1 MLKRLLV
8 LFLLFPMFA
17 QAENFVIGK
26 DYEVIK
32 SAVPTKNTKVTVTEF
47 FSFGCPWCYRIESN
61 VEQWVRQQNDNIQ
74 FIRVPVV
81 FNKDWSYYAKA
92 YYTAELLNLS
102 DKLNPLLFK
111 AIQVDK
117 ASLNNNQAMIN
128 FFIKQGVDKETVES
142 AFMHSPT
149 VDMKINKGN
158 AKMTAYHINVVPSF
172 VVNGQYKT
180 DLQMAQNEERLVKI
194 LNFLVNQT
202 NQKANS

>member
-8 LFLLFPMFA
+8 LVLLFPILA

-32 SAVPTKNTKVTVTEF
+32 SAPTKNTKVTVTEF

-61 VEQWVRQQNDNIQ
+61 LDQWVKQQNGKIH
-74 FIRVPVV
+74 FIRIPVV

-128 FFIKQGVDKETVES
+128 FFVKQGVDKETAES

-158 AKMTAYHINVVPSF
+158 AKMAAYHINVVPSF

-202 NQKANS
+202 NQKS

>member
-8 LFLLFPMFA
+8 LFLLFPMLA
-17 QAENFVIGK
+17 QAEDFVAGK

-32 SAVPTKNTKVTVTEF
+32 SATPTKNTKVTVTEF
-47 FSFGCPWCYRIESN
+47 FSFGCPWCYRIEATLD
-61 VEQWVRQQNDNIQ
+61 QWVKQQNHKIQ
-74 FIRVPVV
+74 FSRIPVV

-111 AIQVDK
+111 TIQADRTP
-117 ASLNNNQAMIN
+117 LNNNQAMIN
-128 FFIKQGVDKETVES
+128 FFIKQGVDRETAES

-158 AKMTAYHINVVPSF
+158 AKMATYHINVVPSF
-172 VVNGQYKT
+172 VINSQYKT

-194 LNFLVNQT
+194 LNFLVSQASEKPT
-202 NQKANS
+202 S